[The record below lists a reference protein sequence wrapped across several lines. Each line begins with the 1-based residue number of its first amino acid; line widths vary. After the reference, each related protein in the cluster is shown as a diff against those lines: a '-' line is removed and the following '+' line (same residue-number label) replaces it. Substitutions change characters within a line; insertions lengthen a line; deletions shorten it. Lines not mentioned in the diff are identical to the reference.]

1 MFLKARRVGAF
12 FAISA
17 LIFMAWT
24 LFSAPAFANVERRV
38 ALVVGNGA
46 YKSVPGLGNSVYD
59 ARAVAQSLRD
69 LGFEVTDGYDLDT
82 TGLRTLLGTFVATL
96 PDSTA
101 AVVYYAG
108 HGVSVDEE
116 NYLLPTDIVLKSAA
130 DLEINALSVSLILKQ
145 LKRDERANIV
155 ILDAC
160 RNNPFAALLKRS
172 KTRSLVQERG
182 LSAIDSNLARG
193 AMIAFASDP
202 KSAAFDGKEG
212 EHSPFTKALL
222 AHLKDADAPI
232 ETVMTRVRSDVWAA
246 TNNQQLPW
254 VNTSLIGEF
263 QLTEKAPAPA
273 TQAPT
278 VTAAA
283 VPPAAGEGLGERRK
297 LEAELW
303 ESAQHSNLG
312 GDYQAYLE
320 AFPSGT
326 FAKMAH
332 NRIAAFGD
340 KKAIEPIPQP
350 GPIALPSPSAEAL
363 RGEVGTDDTEKT
375 LKLDGNANV
384 EIYRR
389 LAILKF
395 NVGAPVWVLKDPARA
410 AIRDWQRSHAVA
422 VTGYLG
428 PLQLAAL
435 KAETEADYQAPRE
448 IAPVSKPRPAA
459 RPRSYEYHAERNYAP
474 RRRHRSESYGPG
486 PSGDVMGQF
495 FFGLGHGFGDG
506 FMRH

>member
-1 MFLKARRVGAF
+1 MFLTFRRGGALLTIF
-12 FAISA
+12 A
-17 LIFMAWT
+17 LIFMA
-24 LFSAPAFANVERRV
+24 LALLAAPASANVERRV

-82 TGLRTLLGTFVATL
+82 AGLRTLLGTFVATL

-160 RNNPFAALLKRS
+160 RNNPFASSLKRS

-222 AHLKDADAPI
+222 AHLKDSDAPI

-263 QLTEKAPAPA
+263 QLNEKAPAPA
-273 TQAPT
+273 VKIEPVAPT
-278 VTAAA
+278 
-283 VPPAAGEGLGERRK
+283 AGQGSGERPK
-297 LEAELW
+297 FEAELW
-303 ESAQHSNLG
+303 ESAQRSNTG
-312 GDYQAYLE
+312 ADYQAYLD
-320 AFPSGT
+320 AFPDGA

-332 NRIAAFGD
+332 NRIAAPGD
-340 KKAIEPIPQP
+340 KKAAEPSTPTAP
-350 GPIALPSPSAEAL
+350 PSPSAEAL
-363 RGEVGTDDTEKT
+363 RAEIGTDDTEKA

-395 NVGAPVWVLKDPARA
+395 NVGTPVWALKDPARSA
-410 AIRDWQRSHAVA
+410 LRDWQRSHSVA

-428 PLQLAAL
+428 ALQLAAL
-435 KAETEADYQAPRE
+435 KAETEADYQNLRE
-448 IAPVSKPRPAA
+448 IAPVSKPRPVA
-459 RPRSYEYHAERNYAP
+459 RARAYEERPARNYASHS
-474 RRRHRSESYGPG
+474 RHRSQGYGPG
-486 PSGDVMGQF
+486 PSGDIMGQF
-495 FFGLGHGFGDG
+495 FFGLGNGFGNG